1 MLRGKKTKIS
11 PVSGAVVLN
20 NRVCYATFYSM
31 NLQASINGGG
41 EGEHGRGEGR
51 EDKFIWDH
59 KVTQQ
64 WILDQQITGM

>member
-31 NLQASINGGG
+31 TVKDEIAGFNQWGRQGGPQ
-41 EGEHGRGEGR
+41 EGR
-51 EDKFIWDH
+51 RKRG
-59 KVTQQ
+59 
-64 WILDQQITGM
+64 QIYLGS